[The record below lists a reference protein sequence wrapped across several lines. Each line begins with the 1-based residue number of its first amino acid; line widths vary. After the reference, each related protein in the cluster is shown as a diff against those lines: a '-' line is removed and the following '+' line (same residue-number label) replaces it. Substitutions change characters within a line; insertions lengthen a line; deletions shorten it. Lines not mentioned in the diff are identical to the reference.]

1 MTPDFV
7 VALTRQSVET
17 ILLVT
22 APMMISAVVVGLLIS
37 IFQAAT
43 QIQEQTLSFAPKV
56 AAVMVALTIFA
67 PWIIKVVLTY
77 TEEVLRMAV
86 SIGAGG

>member
-1 MTPDFV
+1 MSPDFV

-17 ILLVT
+17 ILMVT

-56 AAVMVALTIFA
+56 AAVMVSLTIFA
-67 PWIIKVVLTY
+67 PWILKVVLSY
-77 TEEVLRMAV
+77 AEEVFRMAASV
-86 SIGAGG
+86 GGGG

>member
-1 MTPDFV
+1 MSPDFV

-17 ILLVT
+17 ILMVT

-56 AAVMVALTIFA
+56 AAVMVSLTIFA
-67 PWIIKVVLTY
+67 PWILKVVLTY
-77 TEEVLRMAV
+77 AEEVFRMAV
-86 SIGAGG
+86 SVGGGG

>member
-22 APMMISAVVVGLLIS
+22 SPMMISAVVVGLLIS

-67 PWIIKVVLTY
+67 PWIIKIVLTY

-86 SIGAGG
+86 SIGGGG